1 MAEWSK
7 APVLK
12 TGDVKASVG
21 SNPTLS
27 AKKIQTVG
35 YTQKYPS
42 GRRGSPAKGV
52 GCVKSAARVQIPPSA
67 PTKERYHS
75 VSLFCFR
82 EGFEVGLQK
91 RKPKAQSFWEQ
102 QSGGLLRP
110 DVENPSKIF
119 MYYKNYYGEN
129 FLSNIV
135 KKLSTKV
142 GNCGMIE

>member
-27 AKKIQTVG
+27 ANFIPSG
-35 YTQKYPS
+35 YVQKYPS

-67 PTKERYHS
+67 PTKYPRRQAG
-75 VSLFCFR
+75 VFCWQL
-82 EGFEVGLQK
+82 EGFEDELQWPAPKGAGLGSNMPVACCVREWKIPPSDYPHRQ
-91 RKPKAQSFWEQ
+91 
-102 QSGGLLRP
+102 
-110 DVENPSKIF
+110 VEGRLSKKHRRF
-119 MYYKNYYGEN
+119 RACRREP
-129 FLSNIV
+129 LQ
-135 KKLSTKV
+135 
-142 GNCGMIE
+142 

>member
-27 AKKIQTVG
+27 ANLIPTG
-35 YTQKYPS
+35 YVQKYPS

-67 PTKERYHS
+67 PTKSPRRQAGG
-75 VSLFCFR
+75 FCWHL
-82 EGFEVGLQK
+82 EGFEDELQWPAPMGPGLGATYGVCRRSAAGGGESEAAERKCPDAGWAGSTAGVG
-91 RKPKAQSFWEQ
+91 WHDETM
-102 QSGGLLRP
+102 LR
-110 DVENPSKIF
+110 S
-119 MYYKNYYGEN
+119 
-129 FLSNIV
+129 
-135 KKLSTKV
+135 
-142 GNCGMIE
+142 